1 MKYLYG
7 YLAVISLIAVIFTI
21 YDKHAARKGKWR
33 IKERTLLIIAGLGG
47 SVVMLA
53 TMLAARHK
61 IRKAKFMVGI
71 PVITLL
77 QIVAFVVIYK
87 WILLI

>member
-47 SVVMLA
+47 SVA
-53 TMLAARHK
+53 MLAAMLTARHK
-61 IRKAKFMVGI
+61 TRKAKFMVGI